1 MYRGTQ
7 VLKTRTAAAVCAVA
21 GLSAQAIAGE
31 ATVGD
36 GIKVDYLVTLGYGL
50 NVRTESQAEDLAG
63 AANLN
68 GNDGDR
74 NFKKGSLVNNRA
86 SVIAE
91 ANVHKDNYGALIRG
105 SSFYDF
111 AYHGTNDNNSP
122 ETVNKFG
129 AFDEFTSDAQH
140 FSGSRTRWLDAYA
153 YASFDLG
160 DARNLDVRLGN
171 QVVAWGESLYLSGIS
186 AVQGPVDATKANVPG
201 TEIKDILLPEMQV
214 SANLGL
220 TRQWSLLGYYQFR
233 HHPYELSPVG
243 DYFSTTDVVGPG
255 AEFIRLATGDAAT
268 AAKILRGPDIQAKN
282 SGQWGIGTR
291 YLLTANTQLGLYYL
305 NYHDRLPSVI
315 INADGTYQVKY
326 FENIKLLGGSVSTR
340 LGDWQVSGELSHKE
354 DVPMVTSVGPQ
365 RGKTTQIQLSTIKT
379 WGQTWISPQSS
390 FSGEIGYQH
399 VNSVEGAG
407 HLIND
412 KDSWA
417 YQFGVSLIYPNV
429 FEGWDLE
436 VPFSYGQ
443 QFKNAAVSY
452 SPFTGDGDHRA
463 SIGVRFKYLGN
474 AEIGLTYNA
483 FLGSPNPTTRA
494 LADRDFVA
502 LSAKFSF

>member
-1 MYRGTQ
+1 M
-7 VLKTRTAAAVCAVA
+7 
-21 GLSAQAIAGE
+21 
-31 ATVGD
+31 TVGD

-50 NVRTESQAEDLAG
+50 NVRTESQADELAG

-68 GNDGDR
+68 GNDGDQ
-74 NFKKGSLVNNRA
+74 NFKRGSLVNNRGT
-86 SVIAE
+86 VIAE
-91 ANVHKDNYGALIRG
+91 ANIHKGNYGALIRG

-111 AYHGTNDNNSP
+111 VYNKSNDNKSP
-122 ETVNKFG
+122 DTVNKFG

-160 DARNLDVRLGN
+160 EARNLDVRLGN

-201 TEIKDILLPEMQV
+201 TELKDILLPEMQL
-214 SANLGL
+214 SASLGL

-233 HHPYELSPVG
+233 SHPYELSPVG

-268 AAKILRGPDIQAKN
+268 AAKIPRGPDIDAKN

-291 YLLTANTQLGLYYL
+291 YLLTANTQVGLYYL
-305 NYHDRLPSVI
+305 QYHDRLPSVI
-315 INADGTYQVKY
+315 INANGTYQVKY
-326 FENIKLLGGSVSTR
+326 FENVKLLGGSISTR
-340 LGDWQVSGELSHKE
+340 LGDWQVSGELSHKQ
-354 DVPMVTSVGPQ
+354 DVPVLTSSGPQ
-365 RGKTTQIQLSTIKT
+365 RGKTTQIQVSTIKT
-379 WGQTWISPQSS
+379 WGDTWISPQSS

-399 VNSVEGAG
+399 VNSVEGPDA
-407 HLIND
+407 IVND
-412 KDSWA
+412 KDSFA
-417 YQFGVSLIYPNV
+417 YQFGVTLSYPNV
-429 FEGWDLE
+429 FSGWDLDI
-436 VPFSYGQ
+436 PFSYGR
-443 QFKNAAVSY
+443 QFNNAAVSY

-463 SIGVRFKYLGN
+463 SIGARFKYLGN
-474 AEIGLTYNA
+474 TEIGLTYNA
-483 FLGSPNPTTRA
+483 FLGSPNAATRA

-502 LSAKFSF
+502 LSAKYSF